1 MADAL
6 TLYELNN
13 LVKGVLENS
22 LDEEYWVTGEFSEAR
37 AGYGGHLYAELV
49 QKDESGRSIV
59 AKARVNCW
67 ARQYNMLRLR
77 FLHETGEEI
86 RAGLKV
92 MALVRVTFHEQY
104 GYALQLIDLDPSYT
118 LGDMA
123 RRRQEIL
130 LQLEKEGIL
139 HDNQQ
144 LPLPRLLQRI
154 AVISSANA
162 AGYGD
167 FCHQIEDNEYGLHFY
182 LQLFPAVMQGANVEQ
197 SVLEALFRIADE
209 EEDWDAV
216 VIIRGGGATSD
227 LSDFDSYSLA
237 SAIAQFPLPVI
248 VGIGHD
254 RDQTVLDLVAH
265 TSLKTPTA
273 VAAFLVEHQS
283 EELAE
288 LTDLRQRIMQSAQ
301 QRLLM
306 EHNRLDRHA
315 AFFPLAFSRMKERQ
329 LGRLA
334 LMEQRLQM
342 SIMGRVERE
351 RNHLDVVAQR
361 FSAAVPSRLEREN
374 HRLDMLSQRFELLNP
389 DRLLERGYSITLC
402 GGRIVKDINDVSD
415 GDVITTRLQSGELY
429 SKVLAKQAPLS
440 PEGE

>member
-1 MADAL
+1 MKDAL
-6 TLYELNN
+6 SLYELNS
-13 LVKGVLENS
+13 LVRGVLEAS

-49 QKDESGRSIV
+49 QKGEDGRSIV

-77 FLHETGEEI
+77 FLQETGEEI

-92 MALVRVTFHEQY
+92 MALVRVTFHELY
-104 GYALQLIDLDPSYT
+104 GYALQLIDLDPTYT
-118 LGDMA
+118 MGDLA

-130 LQLEKEGIL
+130 ARLDEEGVL

-144 LPLPRLLQRI
+144 LPLPSLLQRI

-167 FCHQIEDNEYGLHFY
+167 FCDQLLQNDFGLSFH
-182 LQLFPAVMQGANVEQ
+182 LQLFPAVMQGAGVEQ
-197 SVLEALFRIADE
+197 SILEALYQIADE
-209 EEDWDAV
+209 EEEWDAV

-227 LSDFDSYSLA
+227 LSDFDSYPLA

-254 RDQTVLDLVAH
+254 RDQTVLDFVAH

-273 VAAFLVEHQS
+273 VAAFLVDHQAAQL
-283 EELAE
+283 ELLA
-288 LTDLRQRIMQSAQ
+288 DCQQRILQSAQ
-301 QRLLM
+301 QRLLR
-306 EHNRLDRHA
+306 ERHRLDRHA
-315 AFFPLAFSRMKERQ
+315 AFFPMAFSQMKERQ
-329 LGRLA
+329 LGRLV
-334 LMEQRLQM
+334 LLEQRLRMNVQ
-342 SIMGRVERE
+342 GRVERDSH
-351 RNHLDVVAQR
+351 RLDVLAQR
-361 FSAAVPSRLEREN
+361 LATALSTRLERES
-374 HRLDMLSQRFELLNP
+374 HKLDLLSQRLELLNP

-402 GGRIVKDINDVSD
+402 GGHIVKDVSD
-415 GDVITTRLQSGELY
+415 VAEGEVITIRLQNGELY
-429 SKVLAKQAPLS
+429 SRVLAKQAPLS